1 MNVEILKNVQL
12 SFTNGFVGWDY
23 DDIDIKESSIIEL
36 NTMLNLITNASLE
49 ISRELQKRGH

>member
-1 MNVEILKNVQL
+1 MNEEILEGIEL

-23 DDIDIKESSIIEL
+23 DDIDIKESSILEL
-36 NTMLNLITNASLE
+36 NSMLNLMTNASLE